1 MAQWGGHECGRGNEK
16 KRARKTIFN
25 SPGSLFVSL
34 LKMRTAFLLA
44 ASLALARAGDL
55 PPAVAGYFDTQNNMD
70 CISYVNLFAADF
82 TIQGT
87 GVTSRAQM

>member
-1 MAQWGGHECGRGNEK
+1 MRGNEK

-25 SPGSLFVSL
+25 SHEVSL
-34 LKMRTAFLLA
+34 CKMRTAFVLA
-44 ASLALARAGDL
+44 AFLALARAGDL